1 MTAVSFSSNIDQNLS
16 DPSTS
21 KSIFVLLLLAAVV
34 EASADVE
41 VAGEVKVLSVVVG
54 AVIVVCLVSNAQH
67 EHTNVY

>member
-41 VAGEVKVLSVVVG
+41 VAGEVQVLSVVVG
-54 AVIVVCLVSNAQH
+54 AVIVVCLVSYAQH

>member
-1 MTAVSFSSNIDQNLS
+1 M
-16 DPSTS
+16 
-21 KSIFVLLLLAAVV
+21 LLLLAAVV

-54 AVIVVCLVSNAQH
+54 AVIVVCLVSYAQH